1 MTQLISLACKLGHNN
16 NYKMDYY
23 VSVYIERSQFVFDE
37 IKNVESVYIIGRIV
51 TPSFGTIKL

>member
-16 NYKMDYY
+16 NYKMDFY

-37 IKNVESVYIIGRIV
+37 IKNIENVYIISIV